1 MAGFS
6 KRMENRKI
14 KDYEEIEG
22 YDIYIEPQ
30 FRPFGFP
37 VGLYIALKDD
47 VIINIK
53 PEFGY
58 LTTGVEKV
66 VEGMEIDKVIPFI
79 DRVDSSSAVSP
90 ELTYCIGLEKTFKI
104 DVPLR
109 AKFIRTVLCE
119 LSRISSHLLWL
130 TRLANVLGINNALH
144 YCLREREEVLHLIEL
159 ATGSRLTPNFIRV
172 GGVASNLSP
181 RFIEE
186 FRKFFRSFRKNFNM
200 LKTFFLENELVV
212 NRLNNLGVL
221 IEEDAKN
228 LAVTGPN
235 LRALGIKKD
244 VRIDDT
250 YEIYDEI
257 SFKIP
262 VGEKGDSLDRCIVR
276 MGEIEQSTSIVSQA
290 FYKMPEGEIRTYTE
304 DINQF
309 SGNTRSH
316 IECPHGELGM
326 EISIDEGK
334 ITKLRTKS
342 PSYNNLL
349 AFSRAVLGE
358 NVEDVEVIL
367 TSFDICVCEVDK

>member
-1 MAGFS
+1 MG
-6 KRMENRKI
+6 NRKI
-14 KDYEEIEG
+14 KDYEKIEG
-22 YDIYIEPQ
+22 YNIYIEPQ
-30 FRPFGFP
+30 FRPLGFP
-37 VGLYIALKDD
+37 IGLYITLQDD
-47 VIINIK
+47 VVINIK

-58 LTTGVEKV
+58 LKTGVEKL

-79 DRVDSSSAVSP
+79 DRVDSSSAISA
-90 ELTYCIGLEKTFKI
+90 ELTYCIGLEKIFKI
-104 DVPLR
+104 DVPQR
-109 AKFIRTVLCE
+109 AKFIRSILCE

-144 YCLREREEVLHLIEL
+144 YCLREREELLNLIEL

-181 RFIEE
+181 RFIED
-186 FRKFFRSFRKNFNM
+186 FKKFLRSFRKKFNM
-200 LKTFFLENELVV
+200 LKAFFLENELVV
-212 NRLNNLGVL
+212 NRLNNIGVL

-250 YEIYDEI
+250 YEIYNEI
-257 SFKIP
+257 SFRIP
-262 VGEKGDSLDRCIVR
+262 MGEKGDSLDRCIVR
-276 MGEIEQSTSIVSQA
+276 IGEIEQSISIISQA
-290 FYKMPEGEIRTYTE
+290 FYKMPEGEIRKYKE
-304 DINQF
+304 DIKHF
-309 SGNTRSH
+309 SGNTCSH

-334 ITKLRTKS
+334 ITNLRMNN

-349 AFSRAVLGE
+349 AFSKAALRE
-358 NVEDVEVIL
+358 NIEDVEVIL
-367 TSFDICVCEVDK
+367 TSFDVCVCEVDK